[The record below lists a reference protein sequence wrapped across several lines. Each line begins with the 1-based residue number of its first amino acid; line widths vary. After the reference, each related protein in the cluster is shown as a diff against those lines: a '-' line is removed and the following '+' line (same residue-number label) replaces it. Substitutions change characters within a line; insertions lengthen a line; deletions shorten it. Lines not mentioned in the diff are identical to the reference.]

1 MGQKS
6 ETSVV
11 THRFKGLT
19 ALVTGA
25 GRGIGL
31 GCAQA
36 LAREGADVVLVSR
49 TQTELDL
56 AVDAIGRA
64 GGRARGLECDVTKP
78 EAVTDLFDRLARCD
92 VLINN
97 AGANA
102 PQPFLE
108 VDVATLDRLLTLN
121 VRSMFLVAQAAA
133 RLMARERRGAIVHMS
148 SQMGHVGG
156 PNRTVY
162 CMTKHAI
169 EGLTKA
175 MAIDLAPLGIRVNTI
190 APTYIE
196 TPMTKPFLDDPKF
209 RDDTLRRIPIG
220 RLGTIEEVVAATLF
234 LAAPEASLITGTSL
248 LVDGGY
254 TAQ

>member
-1 MGQKS
+1 MH
-6 ETSVV
+6 
-11 THRFKGLT
+11 HRFRGLT
-19 ALVTGA
+19 AVVTGA
-25 GRGIGL
+25 GRGLGL
-31 GCAQA
+31 GCARA
-36 LAREGADVVLVSR
+36 LALEGAEVVLVSR
-49 TQTELDL
+49 TQPELDA
-56 AVDAIGRA
+56 AVAAIQQA
-64 GGRARGLECDVTKP
+64 GGQARAFACDVTDP
-78 EAVTDLFDRLARCD
+78 VAVIKLFDGLTRCD

-97 AGANA
+97 AGGNT
-102 PQPFLE
+102 PQPFLD

-133 RLMARERRGAIVHMS
+133 RVMARTGGGAIVHMS

-156 PNRTVY
+156 PQRSVY

-175 MAIDLAPLGIRVNTI
+175 MAIDLAPLGIRVNAV

-196 TPMTKPFLDDPKF
+196 TPMTKPFLEDPAF
-209 RDDTLRRIPIG
+209 RADTVQRIPLG
-220 RLGTIEEVVAATLF
+220 RIGTIEEVVAATLF
-234 LAAPEASLITGTSL
+234 LAAHEASLITGTSL

>member
-1 MGQKS
+1 MQ
-6 ETSVV
+6 T
-11 THRFKGLT
+11 RFDGLT
-19 ALVTGA
+19 AVVTGA
-25 GRGIGL
+25 GRGLGL

-49 TQTELDL
+49 TRHELDA
-56 AVDAIGRA
+56 AVSAIQQD
-64 GGRARGLECDVTKP
+64 GGRARAIVCDVTDPK
-78 EAVTDLFDRLARCD
+78 AITDLFTQLPRCD
-92 VLINN
+92 VLVNN
-97 AGANA
+97 AGGNS

-133 RLMARERRGAIVHMS
+133 RLMAKQGSGTIVHMS

-156 PNRTVY
+156 PNRSVY

-175 MAIDLAPLGIRVNTI
+175 MALDLAPLGIRVNAV

-196 TPMTKPFLDDPKF
+196 TPMTQPFLADPAF
-209 RDDTLRRIPIG
+209 RADTVRRIPLG
-220 RLGTIEEVVAATLF
+220 RIGTIAEVVAATLF
-234 LAAPEASLITGTSL
+234 LVAPESSLITGTSL